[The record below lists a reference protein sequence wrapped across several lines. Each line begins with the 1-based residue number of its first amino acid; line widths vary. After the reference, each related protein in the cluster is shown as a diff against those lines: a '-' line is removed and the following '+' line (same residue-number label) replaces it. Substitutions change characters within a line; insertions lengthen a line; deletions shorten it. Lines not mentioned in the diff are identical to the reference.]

1 MGVAPVCGRRP
12 FSLRAETNF
21 WDDFL
26 MMMTRISR
34 YLATAGMACLLP
46 MIASAAAP
54 VIQSIDPPE
63 WWANMPAAMLLI
75 RGENLQGASVRMSD
89 PSLQVTS
96 VTISA
101 NGHWAAVHLDASP
114 ASPENVTVSVMNLQ
128 GKTSAS
134 YMFRQRRA
142 VNDGMAG
149 FSSKDVMYLI
159 MTDRFANGDPSNDGP
174 LHADEKARPRGW
186 HGGDLR
192 GVTQHLDYLQS
203 LGITTVWITPV
214 YQNHNSDSYHGYGAT
229 DLYKV
234 DEHFGTLEDMKQ
246 LAGQL
251 HRRGMKLVLDTVPNH
266 IGPNHPWVEDE
277 PEPDWFHGT
286 LKNHD
291 TAIGDFKPLVDP
303 HAAWRDQKD
312 ILEGWF
318 ANTLPDMNQENSDVA
333 QYLTQNAIWW
343 IEETGA
349 DGLRIDT
356 FPYVG
361 RPFWH
366 SFHAQLHALYPNLTS
381 VGEIFNGDA
390 VITSAFAGGVTRGD
404 LNGDVDTGLSTPF
417 DFPTYFAIRNVILR
431 GHSMTEMADILRQDS
446 LYPHPERLVAFLGN
460 HDTTR
465 FMGEP
470 EATPAKLQL
479 AFAMLLTMRGM
490 PQIYSGD
497 EIAMRG
503 AGDPD
508 NRHEFPGGFAGA
520 DHNAFIASQRRPEE
534 QQTFDTVQN
543 LLKLRATY
551 EELNLGQEQI
561 LHADDNT
568 LVYARGEALS
578 AGCNGSA
585 GRVLVAIN
593 KSAGPLSIVIDT
605 SQTSLAGCGAAS
617 GIFGSAT
624 LSDATVAKSS
634 RTLLVPPGASLLYLK

>member
-1 MGVAPVCGRRP
+1 M
-12 FSLRAETNF
+12 L
-21 WDDFL
+21 
-26 MMMTRISR
+26 MTRIFQCF
-34 YLATAGMACLLP
+34 AAAGIASLLS
-46 MIASAAAP
+46 IAASAATP
-54 VIQSIDPPE
+54 VVQSIDPPE

-75 RGENLQGASVRMSD
+75 RGEHLQGASFSTSD
-89 PSLQVTS
+89 PALQVTS
-96 VTISA
+96 TTIST
-101 NGHWAAVHLDASP
+101 NGHWAAVHLGASP
-114 ASPENVTVSVMNLQ
+114 ASPENVTVTVSTAQ
-128 GKTSAS
+128 GKASAS
-134 YMFRQRRA
+134 YAFRERRA
-142 VNDGMAG
+142 ATDGMAG

-159 MTDRFANGDPSNDGP
+159 MTDRFADGDPSNDGP
-174 LHADEKARPRGW
+174 RHADEAARPRGW

-234 DEHFGTLEDMKQ
+234 DEHLGSLEDMKQ
-246 LAGQL
+246 LAREL
-251 HRRGMKLVLDTVPNH
+251 HQRGMKLVLDTVPNH

-286 LKNHD
+286 RKNHD

-318 ANTLPDMNQENSDVA
+318 ANVLPDMNQENADVS

-366 SFHAQLHALYPNLTS
+366 SFHAQLRALYPKLTS
-381 VGEIFNGDA
+381 VGEIFNGDP
-390 VITSAFAGGVTRGD
+390 VITSAFAGGVTRND

-431 GHSMTEMADILRQDS
+431 GHPMTEMAEILRQDS
-446 LYPHPERLVAFLGN
+446 LYPHPERLVPFLGN

-470 EATPAKLQL
+470 DATPAKLQL

-503 AGDPD
+503 GGDPD
-508 NRHEFPGGFAGA
+508 NRHDFPGGFAGA
-520 DHNAFIASQRRPEE
+520 DHNVFIASQRRPDE
-534 QQTFDTVQN
+534 QRTFDTVQN
-543 LLKLRATY
+543 LLKLRARYT
-551 EELNLGQEQI
+551 ELNQGQEQI

-568 LVYARGEALS
+568 LVYVRGEALN
-578 AGCNGSA
+578 AGCTDSA

-593 KSAGPLSIVIDT
+593 KAGGPLSIALDT
-605 SQTSLAGCGAAS
+605 TQTSLEGCKAATNLS
-617 GIFGSAT
+617 GMAK
-624 LSDATVAKSS
+624 LSDRSLPAKTGS
-634 RTLLVPPGASLLYLK
+634 RILSVPPGASVLYLK